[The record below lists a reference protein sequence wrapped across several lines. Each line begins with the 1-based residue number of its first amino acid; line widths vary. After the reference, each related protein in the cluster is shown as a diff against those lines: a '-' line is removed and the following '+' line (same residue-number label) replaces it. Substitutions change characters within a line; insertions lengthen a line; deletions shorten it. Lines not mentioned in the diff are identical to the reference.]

1 MTALPKPTYQ
11 TFTVEVE
18 DDVAERL
25 ERVAEERGV
34 PVEELIVSLA
44 HDYAANEFQKYDD
57 WSEDDIAA
65 VEKGI
70 AQLKNGQKVH
80 QDVMMARLK
89 AKYAV

>member
-1 MTALPKPTYQ
+1 MTALPKAAYQ

-25 ERVAEERGV
+25 ERVAEEMGV

-44 HDYAANEFQKYDD
+44 QDYAANGFQRYDD
-57 WSEDDIAA
+57 WSEDDVVAI
-65 VEKGI
+65 ERGI

-80 QDVMMARLK
+80 QDDMMARLK